1 VRCARAAGARDDDGT
16 MRTTRETT
24 TRETTT
30 TTTTTTTAWTPRA
43 MWRPDVLCVM
53 LDWVLALA
61 RVMARATVARAVEDA
76 RGVDARRT
84 TRGDEDE
91 DEDEEDEE
99 DGTLDVGV
107 FVTGWSSGIGRAS
120 ALALAKEGFA
130 IVVPYRLG
138 GVDAANA
145 FARECRRAAKDSR
158 VELVGPLDVGSER
171 DVMKV
176 SLSEIRRRGVDVRAV
191 VHCAAVFNTDRN
203 AASRGDGSPTARVN
217 FRNVVRL
224 TDRLVDE
231 ARRAGKTS
239 ARMRVVFVGSFVH
252 QCATARLLGVDAFRR
267 WVKTGGEG
275 GRYYNPAIDYMW
287 SKVAISAYAAA
298 KHREWTK
305 SGDGGASAVLVD
317 PGLVDTRLIRDWP
330 TALQAF
336 YRLGAKALRLMRD
349 PSDVARGVVRAVR
362 FDSAATEGCPHIYA
376 ANGALLGESFWMR
389 DERALGCVRSLAP

>member
-1 VRCARAAGARDDDGT
+1 
-16 MRTTRETT
+16 
-24 TRETTT
+24 
-30 TTTTTTTAWTPRA
+30 

-53 LDWVLALA
+53 LDWAVALA
-61 RVMARATVARAVEDA
+61 RVMARATRARVVEDA
-76 RGVDARRT
+76 RGGDARRT
-84 TRGDEDE
+84 TRDEDE
-91 DEDEEDEE
+91 DEDEDE
-99 DGTLDVGV
+99 TLDVGV
-107 FVTGWSSGIGRAS
+107 FVTGWSSGIGRES
-120 ALALAKEGFA
+120 ALALAAEGFA
-130 IVVPYRLG
+130 IVAPYRLG

-145 FARECRRAAKDSR
+145 FARACRRAAKDSR
-158 VELVGPLDVGSER
+158 VELVGPLDLGSER

-176 SLSEIRRRGVDVRAV
+176 SLSEMRRRGVDVRAV

-305 SGDGGASAVLVD
+305 SGCGGASAVLVD

-336 YRLGAKALRLMRD
+336 YRLGAKALCLMRD

>member
-1 VRCARAAGARDDDGT
+1 
-16 MRTTRETT
+16 M
-24 TRETTT
+24 
-30 TTTTTTTAWTPRA
+30 
-43 MWRPDVLCVM
+43 
-53 LDWVLALA
+53 
-61 RVMARATVARAVEDA
+61 
-76 RGVDARRT
+76 
-84 TRGDEDE
+84 
-91 DEDEEDEE
+91 
-99 DGTLDVGV
+99 

-231 ARRAGKTS
+231 ARRAGKDQR
-239 ARMRVVFVGSFVH
+239 AHAG
-252 QCATARLLGVDAFRR
+252 GFRR
-267 WVKTGGEG
+267 ILRASVRDGSVAGRGRVSTMGEN
-275 GRYYNPAIDYMW
+275 GRRGWAILQP
-287 SKVAISAYAAA
+287 
-298 KHREWTK
+298 
-305 SGDGGASAVLVD
+305 GD
-317 PGLVDTRLIRDWP
+317 RLHVEQSRD
-330 TALQAF
+330 
-336 YRLGAKALRLMRD
+336 
-349 PSDVARGVVRAVR
+349 
-362 FDSAATEGCPHIYA
+362 
-376 ANGALLGESFWMR
+376 
-389 DERALGCVRSLAP
+389 